1 MDTNKPIKVK
11 RAYKKRQKIPKQC
24 LICERISHFRY
35 YNVQSCDGCKQFF
48 RRAVIRQRTFTCP
61 KTNSCILNNANETTV
76 CRACRLDKC
85 LLVGMD
91 PTLLEIEKTP
101 ALHCFIQWLYQR
113 RFFLRQQNT
122 NGLNAHIDTQV
133 TLDYAENYEPSSS
146 SSSSSSATSSSPIIQ
161 DVSYETRQPFAWPP
175 REIASKLWDKSLA
188 IRQTIRSMHS
198 VEQQIRAF
206 ISIRR
211 EFYDGFFEQFS
222 TLNDFLKNAES
233 IVANPD
239 KYTKAVGPHPSP
251 HQIYMHVA
259 KHGNFSGKYNLL
271 LFEIVSVIDLC
282 RTMPHFKCLEPNDQ
296 SIIMHFVAIPLIEL
310 NERFYSSKVNSP
322 IVTSIR
328 TMRLVRCFFTP
339 IIRVI
344 TATKLS
350 KHWPIPSITGL
361 SPAGRRTLQ
370 QWSDHYAD
378 LLMSHLRINYGN
390 LTAAQRFAELVH
402 LLEAVL
408 FSTKKHHE
416 FLTYLA
422 MVTEQDRFHAS
433 FPPIFVPMLLHGKP
447 G

>member
-1 MDTNKPIKVK
+1 
-11 RAYKKRQKIPKQC
+11 
-24 LICERISHFRY
+24 
-35 YNVQSCDGCKQFF
+35 
-48 RRAVIRQRTFTCP
+48 
-61 KTNSCILNNANETTV
+61 
-76 CRACRLDKC
+76 
-85 LLVGMD
+85 MD

-101 ALHCFIQWLYQR
+101 ALHCFIQWIYQR
-113 RFFLRQQNT
+113 RLFLLQQKTKCENDDT
-122 NGLNAHIDTQV
+122 DTQIA
-133 TLDYAENYEPSSS
+133 LDYAENYEPSSS
-146 SSSSSSATSSSPIIQ
+146 SSSSSSSPIIH
-161 DVSYETRQPFAWPP
+161 DVSYEKHQPFTWPP
-175 REIASKLWDKSLA
+175 REIASKLYDKSVA
-188 IRQTIRSMHS
+188 IRHTIRLMHS
-198 VEQQIRAF
+198 VEQQIREF

-211 EFYDGFFEQFS
+211 EFYDGFFEKFS

-322 IVTSIR
+322 IVTSIPNNSFSPLFLYYNNPR
-328 TMRLVRCFFTP
+328 YYGDKTVKTLADSLYVKSMVPFNKL
-339 IIRVI
+339 
-344 TATKLS
+344 KLS
-350 KHWPIPSITGL
+350 DEEFLLLRALILSNSAITGL

-378 LLMSHLRINYGN
+378 LLMSHLRINHGN

-422 MVTEQDRFHAS
+422 MVTEQDRFHAA
-433 FPPIFVPMLLHGKP
+433 FPPIFVPMLLHGKH

>member
-1 MDTNKPIKVK
+1 
-11 RAYKKRQKIPKQC
+11 
-24 LICERISHFRY
+24 
-35 YNVQSCDGCKQFF
+35 
-48 RRAVIRQRTFTCP
+48 
-61 KTNSCILNNANETTV
+61 
-76 CRACRLDKC
+76 
-85 LLVGMD
+85 MD

-251 HQIYMHVA
+251 HQIYMNVA

-271 LFEIVSVIDLC
+271 LFEIVSVIELC
-282 RTMPHFKCLEPNDQ
+282 RTMPHFQCLEPNDR

-322 IVTSIR
+322 IVTSIPNNA
-328 TMRLVRCFFTP
+328 F
-339 IIRVI
+339 
-344 TATKLS
+344 
-350 KHWPIPSITGL
+350 
-361 SPAGRRTLQ
+361 SPLFLYYNNPRYYGDKTVKTLADSLY

-378 LLMSHLRINYGN
+378 LLMSHLRINHGN